1 MDGTS
6 YEWNP
11 KDGRPKLVG
20 LGPFASEMQDRQ
32 RDIAQNGAEPWNDPV
47 EDRRARRRR
56 DMELLR
62 LGAMETAFHM
72 VDHVAGRLPAWKGEV
87 FEHVKDPLA
96 SLANLNRSIIQIT
109 ISEDRLDETGEER
122 ALRIKAE
129 AEAEVRARHDAET
142 ARVAAEAELNRA
154 ANKRQVEGAVR
165 AITLSSLNLN
175 YHDRETLLAGLFKEL
190 ETGDAYDDDPEF
202 TVTDLCLRLGI
213 APKDK
218 GADPKPILERRAAL
232 AKVARASLEALR
244 GPHMPADDDEPA
256 SDETIAAFTHA
267 AKAQGPP
274 NQPR

>member
-1 MDGTS
+1 MDGTT

-11 KDGRPKLVG
+11 RDGRPKLAEP
-20 LGPFASEMQDRQ
+20 GPFASEMQDRQ

-47 EDRRARRRR
+47 EVRRARRRR

-109 ISEDRLDETGEER
+109 LNEDRLDETGEER

-129 AEAEVRARHDAET
+129 AEAEVRARHEAET
-142 ARVAAEAELNRA
+142 ARAAAEAERTRA

-190 ETGDAYDDDPEF
+190 ETGDAYDGDPEA
-202 TVTDLCLRLGI
+202 TVADLCLRLGI
-213 APKDK
+213 GPKDK
-218 GADPKPILERRAAL
+218 GADPKLIRERRAAM
-232 AKVARASLEALR
+232 AKIARAHLEALR

-256 SDETIAAFTHA
+256 SDETFAAFTHA

-274 NQPR
+274 N